1 MLRKYLARLLAF
13 ALVLNLVLCAPLSV
27 GAEGENPEG
36 ATTVETLPEYDTLTE
51 SETGNVVVSDTAETT
66 ATTATEGCTADDI
79 PQQAVSVEVPEPV
92 GDITNEQTVNQVT
105 DNGVTVDESFDLNA
119 DITAVAKEGDQITD
133 IEYDIALDAQGTVT
147 SEPTDSVEPTVI
159 YDIDRNWQEVSETQ
173 PEFKVNMSIK
183 GMNDQEVTRVEH
195 KYKETENGD
204 EKVEYY
210 YNPNTKTNSDAD
222 NGKKFFTVV
231 QETVENV
238 TSSFVSLVT
247 NFLGKFHITTDAF
260 EGAADDKGEKATYS
274 DLASAVNNAKT
285 GSTVEMLRDY
295 STDTFAGISSSDNVT
310 VDLNGK
316 TYNSS
321 NAGIWMQT
329 GSANASDQALT
340 IKNGTFKTEGSAITT
355 YTDDTHKNTVTL
367 DDVNLTSNG
376 RGLQVAGTNNTVN
389 VNRSTITVK
398 DDDAYGVITF
408 AGNNKINITDST
420 IDVSGKE
427 SIGIFDQN
435 SNNAYVIQNST
446 INCSGGPWGIYHNG
460 SNGGANISV
469 IGSYIYADGA
479 TGQGIY
485 ISGNSS
491 LAKNTLTIKDS
502 TIVGDSGVE
511 VKFTD
516 VTIDNST
523 LIGLGTPGS
532 YTPDGSGSTTVGA
545 ALAVTDNVGNGITGG
560 TIIINSGNFKSAKD
574 FDSIYQV
581 ITENTGDNNATIQLN
596 GGRFVNVKG
605 LYNLTDSTHAV
616 ISHNDGSEYPY
627 EVVAA
632 GTTPTR
638 AGYKFLGFKDDQ
650 GKAITLEQAIAKK
663 AIAYAQWELI
673 PTEVDETP
681 VKPATAPA
689 EKPVII
695 VEPDSKGNNVDVTIK
710 GGTAEVTVSTP
721 AGEAAAV
728 SEVTIPSVAALQEQG
743 VKTVK
748 VQVEENVTLELGV
761 AKDDDTVADT
771 IKITREDDILVI
783 TSGEQSEIAIHMTA
797 LKAAAAKP
805 VSIKL
810 DNGVLTIDLGNGA
823 YKLNVG
829 DALAASKSL
838 SVKLED
844 GVLKLYDKDGNL
856 IQEIKI

>member
-27 GAEGENPEG
+27 GAEEPQYNSAQNNAQSVVVAGENTEG
-36 ATTVETLPEYDTLTE
+36 ATTLNALQEYDTLTK

-66 ATTATEGCTADDI
+66 TTTATEGCTADDI

-92 GDITNEQTVNQVT
+92 GEITADGKTNVLEGYDESSTDATIPLTVS
-105 DNGVTVDESFDLNA
+105 ESFDLDA
-119 DITAVAKEGDQITD
+119 DITAVAKEDGQITD
-133 IEYDIALDAQGTVT
+133 IEYDISLDAQGTVT

-159 YDIDRNWQEVSETQ
+159 YDIDQNWQDVSDTQ
-173 PEFKVNMSIK
+173 HEFKVNMSIK

-195 KYKETENGD
+195 KYKETEDGD
-204 EKVEYY
+204 VKVEYY
-210 YNPNTKTNSDAD
+210 YNPNTKTNTDAD

-231 QETVENV
+231 KETVKNV
-238 TSSFVSLVT
+238 QSSFVSLVT

-274 DLASAVNNAKT
+274 DLASAVNNAET

-295 STDTFAGISSSDNVT
+295 EASGSATITNSSNVT

-316 TYNSS
+316 TYTSGITS
-321 NAGIWMQT
+321 GNAVTVT
-329 GSANASDQALT
+329 GSNQTLTIQNGTINSGNRGVLVKGDNNKLTVDNIDLTAEGDVGIFDSGNKNTTT
-340 IKNGTFKTEGSAITT
+340 IKNSEIRAKSNDP
-355 YTDDTHKNTVTL
+355 YT
-367 DDVNLTSNG
+367 
-376 RGLQVAGTNNTVN
+376 
-389 VNRSTITVK
+389 
-398 DDDAYGVITF
+398 
-408 AGNNKINITDST
+408 
-420 IDVSGKE
+420 
-427 SIGIFDQN
+427 
-435 SNNAYVIQNST
+435 
-446 INCSGGPWGIYHNG
+446 IYHNG
-460 SNGGANISV
+460 SYGGANIEI
-469 IGSYIYADGA
+469 IGSYVSA
-479 TGQGIY
+479 TSKNGWAIY
-485 ISGNSS
+485 ISGSKYTTDQVGLNN
-491 LAKNTLTIKDS
+491 LTLTDS
-502 TIVGDSGVE
+502 TIEGSETGVE
-511 VKFTD
+511 VKYTN
-516 VTIDNST
+516 VTIDNSK
-523 LIGLGTPGS
+523 LVGFGTP
-532 YTPDGSGSTTVGA
+532 PDYIANNNGSTTIGA
-545 ALAVTDNVGNGITGG
+545 ALAVTDNRKYDENDPEKLASPDSTAG
-560 TIIINSGNFKSAKD
+560 TIIINSGYFYGHKDIDNIYVAAKLNAND
-574 FDSIYQV
+574 DQ
-581 ITENTGDNNATIQLN
+581 ATIQLN

-638 AGYKFLGFKDDQ
+638 AGYSFLGYKDDQ
-650 GKAITLEQAIAKK
+650 GKAITLEQAIATK

-673 PTEVDETP
+673 PAEADETP

-761 AKDDDTVADT
+761 AKNDDAVADT

>member
-27 GAEGENPEG
+27 GAEEVKFEAAQNNVQKVDIVPNDTTFDADPITVGTREGDIAVTETVPEH
-36 ATTVETLPEYDTLTE
+36 TVSGDANSTE
-51 SETGNVVVSDTAETT
+51 SLVTVGEQT
-66 ATTATEGCTADDI
+66 
-79 PQQAVSVEVPEPV
+79 VSVEGPLDPLLQPEPNEGSAVTV
-92 GDITNEQTVNQVT
+92 GDDKITYDSTIGSVDTPAEVVVEQSLDLKAEVT
-105 DNGVTVDESFDLNA
+105 GAASDGSQSGDNL
-119 DITAVAKEGDQITD
+119 TD
-133 IEYDIALDAQGTVT
+133 IEYQISLDEKVT
-147 SEPTDSVEPTVI
+147 TTPNEGSAESSSYTLS
-159 YDIDRNWQEVSETQ
+159 DIDQAWAAVPDAPAENR
-173 PEFKVNMSIK
+173 FKVNMSIN

-195 KYKETENGD
+195 KYKETEDGD
-204 EKVEYY
+204 VKVEYY
-210 YNPNTKTNSDAD
+210 YNPNTKTNTDAD

-231 QETVENV
+231 KETVKNV
-238 TSSFVSLVT
+238 QSSFVSLVT

-274 DLASAVNNAKT
+274 DLASAVNNAET

-295 STDTFAGISSSDNVT
+295 EASGSATITNSSNVT

-316 TYNSS
+316 TYTSGITS
-321 NAGIWMQT
+321 GNAVTVT
-329 GSANASDQALT
+329 GSNQTLTIQNGTINSGNRGVLVKGDNNKLTVDNIDLTAEGDVGIFDSGNKNTTT
-340 IKNGTFKTEGSAITT
+340 IKNSEIRAKSNAP
-355 YTDDTHKNTVTL
+355 YT
-367 DDVNLTSNG
+367 
-376 RGLQVAGTNNTVN
+376 
-389 VNRSTITVK
+389 
-398 DDDAYGVITF
+398 
-408 AGNNKINITDST
+408 
-420 IDVSGKE
+420 
-427 SIGIFDQN
+427 
-435 SNNAYVIQNST
+435 
-446 INCSGGPWGIYHNG
+446 IYHNG
-460 SNGGANISV
+460 SYGGANIEI
-469 IGSYIYADGA
+469 IGSYVSA
-479 TGQGIY
+479 TSKNGWAIY
-485 ISGNSS
+485 ISGSKYTTDQVGLNN
-491 LAKNTLTIKDS
+491 LTLTDS
-502 TIVGDSGVE
+502 TIEGSETGVE
-511 VKFTD
+511 VKYTN
-516 VTIDNST
+516 VTINNSK
-523 LIGLGTPGS
+523 LVDFGVPPEYVGNNNGT
-532 YTPDGSGSTTVGA
+532 TTSGV
-545 ALAVTDNVGNGITGG
+545 ALAVTDNRTFNDDGTVKSKDNTAG
-560 TIIINSGNFKSAKD
+560 TIIINSGYFYGHKDIDNIYVAAKLESG
-574 FDSIYQV
+574 DSQ
-581 ITENTGDNNATIQLN
+581 ATIQLN

-605 LYNLTDSTHAV
+605 LYNLTGSTHAV

-638 AGYKFLGFKDDQ
+638 AGYKFLGYKDDK
-650 GKAITLEQAIAKK
+650 GNAITLEQAIAKK

-673 PTEVDETP
+673 PAEADETP

-728 SEVTIPSVAALQEQG
+728 SEVTIPSVAALQERG
-743 VKTVK
+743 VKTVN

-829 DALAASKSL
+829 DALAASKIL
-838 SVKLED
+838 SVKLEN

>member
-13 ALVLNLVLCAPLSV
+13 ALVLNLVLCVPLSA
-27 GAEGENPEG
+27 GAEEVKFEAAQNNAQSVVVAGENTEG
-36 ATTVETLPEYDTLTE
+36 ATTLNALQERDTLTE

-66 ATTATEGCTADDI
+66 ATTDIEGFDI
-79 PQQAVSVEVPEPV
+79 DETIPKQAVSVEVPEPV
-92 GDITNEQTVNQVT
+92 GEINDEQTVNEVT
-105 DNGVTVDESFDLNA
+105 DNGVTVDESFDLDA

-147 SEPTDSVEPTVI
+147 SESAGSAEPTVI
-159 YDIDRNWQEVSETQ
+159 QDIDQNWEQVSETQ
-173 PEFKVNMSIK
+173 PEFKVNMSIN

-195 KYKETENGD
+195 KYKETEDGGV
-204 EKVEYY
+204 KVEYY
-210 YNPNTKTNSDAD
+210 YNAKTKTDAD
-222 NGKKFFTVV
+222 ADSGKKFFTVV
-231 QETVENV
+231 QKTVEDV

-260 EGAADDKGEKATYS
+260 ENQTTKEMSTTLGE
-274 DLASAVNNAKT
+274 AVNKAEA
-285 GSTVEMLRDY
+285 GSTVEMLRNY
-295 STDTFAGISSSDNVT
+295 TTDKTANVTTRENVT
-310 VDLNGK
+310 VDLNDK
-316 TYNSS
+316 TYSSTVNNS
-321 NAGIWMQT
+321 AIWACQ
-329 GSANASDQALT
+329 GGQDLT
-340 IKNGTFKTEGSAITT
+340 IKNGTINSAGDGIYTAGTGNKITVE
-355 YTDDTHKNTVTL
+355 DVTL
-367 DDVNLTSNG
+367 KTNVGGGNDNYNMGIWDAGSN
-376 RGLQVAGTNNTVN
+376 TK
-389 VNRSTITVK
+389 ITVK
-398 DDDAYGVITF
+398 D
-408 AGNNKINITDST
+408 
-420 IDVSGKE
+420 
-427 SIGIFDQN
+427 
-435 SNNAYVIQNST
+435 ST
-446 INCSGGPWGIYHNG
+446 INSTGSYFGIYHDG
-460 SNGGANISV
+460 SNGGADISV
-469 IGSYIYADGA
+469 IGSYVYADGA

-485 ISGNSS
+485 VSNNKNN
-491 LAKNTLTIKDS
+491 AKNKLTIKDS

-523 LIGLGTPGS
+523 LIGLGNPGD
-532 YTPDGSGSTTVGA
+532 YTASGNGSTTVGA
-545 ALAVTDNVGNGITGG
+545 ALAVTDNANGITGG
-560 TIIINSGNFKSAKD
+560 TIIINSGNFKGAKD
-574 FDSIYQV
+574 FDSIYQAV
-581 ITENTGDNNATIQLN
+581 GDTSADITVN
-596 GGRFVNVKG
+596 GGRFVYPNG
-605 LYNLTDSTHAV
+605 LYKFTGSTHAV

-638 AGYKFLGFKDDQ
+638 AGYKFLGYKDDQ
-650 GKAITLEQAIAKK
+650 GNAITLEQAIAKK

-673 PTEVDETP
+673 PAEADETP
-681 VKPATAPA
+681 VKPATVPA

-761 AKDDDTVADT
+761 AKNDDTVADT

-783 TSGEQSEIAIHMTA
+783 TSGEQSEIAIHMMA

-823 YKLNVG
+823 YKLNVA

>member
-13 ALVLNLVLCAPLSV
+13 ALVLNLVLCAPLSA
-27 GAEGENPEG
+27 GAEEVKFEAAQNNVQKVDIVPNDTTFDADPITVGTREGDIAVTETVPEH
-36 ATTVETLPEYDTLTE
+36 TVSGDANSTE
-51 SETGNVVVSDTAETT
+51 SLVTVGEQT
-66 ATTATEGCTADDI
+66 
-79 PQQAVSVEVPEPV
+79 VSVEGPLDPLLQPEPNEGSAVTV
-92 GDITNEQTVNQVT
+92 GDDKITYDSTIGSVDTPAEVVVEQSLDLKAEVT
-105 DNGVTVDESFDLNA
+105 GAASDGSQSGDNL
-119 DITAVAKEGDQITD
+119 TD
-133 IEYDIALDAQGTVT
+133 IEYQISLDEKVT
-147 SEPTDSVEPTVI
+147 TTPNEGSAESSSYTLS
-159 YDIDRNWQEVSETQ
+159 DIDQAWAAVPDAPAENR
-173 PEFKVNMSIK
+173 FKVNMSIN

-195 KYKETENGD
+195 KYKETKDGD
-204 EKVEYY
+204 VKVEYY
-210 YNPNTKTNSDAD
+210 YNPNTKTDAD
-222 NGKKFFTVV
+222 ADSGKKFFTVV
-231 QETVENV
+231 QKTVEDV

-260 EGAADDKGEKATYS
+260 ENQTTKEMSTTLGE
-274 DLASAVNNAKT
+274 AVNKAEA
-285 GSTVEMLRDY
+285 GSTVEMLRNY
-295 STDTFAGISSSDNVT
+295 TTDKTANVTTRENVT
-310 VDLNGK
+310 VDLNDK
-316 TYNSS
+316 TYSSTVNNS
-321 NAGIWMQT
+321 AIWACQ
-329 GSANASDQALT
+329 GGQDLT
-340 IKNGTFKTEGSAITT
+340 IKNGTINSAGDGIYTAGTGNKITVE
-355 YTDDTHKNTVTL
+355 DVTL
-367 DDVNLTSNG
+367 KTNVGGGNDNYNMGIWDAGSN
-376 RGLQVAGTNNTVN
+376 TK
-389 VNRSTITVK
+389 ITVK
-398 DDDAYGVITF
+398 D
-408 AGNNKINITDST
+408 
-420 IDVSGKE
+420 
-427 SIGIFDQN
+427 
-435 SNNAYVIQNST
+435 ST
-446 INCSGGPWGIYHNG
+446 INSTGSYFGIYHDG
-460 SNGGANISV
+460 SNGGADISV
-469 IGSYIYADGA
+469 IGSYVYADGA

-485 ISGNSS
+485 VSNNKNN
-491 LAKNTLTIKDS
+491 AKNKLTIKDS

-523 LIGLGTPGS
+523 LIGLGNPGD
-532 YTPDGSGSTTVGA
+532 YTASGNGSTTVGA
-545 ALAVTDNVGNGITGG
+545 ALAVTDNANGITGG
-560 TIIINSGNFKSAKD
+560 TIIINSGNFKGAKD
-574 FDSIYQV
+574 FDSIYQAV
-581 ITENTGDNNATIQLN
+581 GDTSADITVN
-596 GGRFVNVKG
+596 GGRFVYPNG
-605 LYNLTDSTHAV
+605 LYKLTGSTHAV

-638 AGYKFLGFKDDQ
+638 AGYKFLGYKDDQ
-650 GKAITLEQAIAKK
+650 GKAITLEQAIATK

-673 PTEVDETP
+673 PAEADETP

-761 AKDDDTVADT
+761 AKNDDTVADT

-829 DALAASKSL
+829 DALAASKIL
-838 SVKLED
+838 SVKLEN

>member
-27 GAEGENPEG
+27 GAEEAAEG
-36 ATTVETLPEYDTLTE
+36 DQPSATPIITDAVKDDLTISQDGTLVVTDDASVSSSVTISEPDVSRNQTVTVETPLVGTE
-51 SETGNVVVSDTAETT
+51 IDDAGKENVHEESYEGNNGET
-66 ATTATEGCTADDI
+66 I
-79 PQQAVSVEVPEPV
+79 PYTQK
-92 GDITNEQTVNQVT
+92 D
-105 DNGVTVDESFDLNA
+105 SFDLNA
-119 DITAVAKEGDQITD
+119 EITDIEKAGDEVTD
-133 IEYDIALDAQGTVT
+133 IEYDISLRGQTAITEHPAAEAGDSQTTEKTDYYSTPNIDQWLNGT
-147 SEPTDSVEPTVI
+147 EPEDE
-159 YDIDRNWQEVSETQ
+159 RC
-173 PEFKVNMSIK
+173 EFKVNMSIN
-183 GMNDQEVTRVEH
+183 GMNDQQVTRVEH
-195 KYKETENGD
+195 KYKENADDAE

-210 YNPNTKTNSDAD
+210 YNPNTKTNTDAD

-231 QETVENV
+231 KETAKNV
-238 TSSFVSLVT
+238 QSSFVSLVT

-260 EGAADDKGEKATYS
+260 ENQETKQMSTTLDE
-274 DLASAVNNAKT
+274 AVNNAET
-285 GSTVEMLRDY
+285 GSTVEMLRNY
-295 STDTFAGISSSDNVT
+295 TTDKTANVTTRENVT
-310 VDLNGK
+310 VDLNDK
-316 TYNSS
+316 TYSSTVNNS
-321 NAGIWMQT
+321 AIWACQ
-329 GSANASDQALT
+329 GGQDLT
-340 IKNGTFKTEGSAITT
+340 IKNGTINSAGDGIYTAGTGNKITVE
-355 YTDDTHKNTVTL
+355 DVTL
-367 DDVNLTSNG
+367 KTNVGGGNDNYNMGIWDAGSN
-376 RGLQVAGTNNTVN
+376 TK
-389 VNRSTITVK
+389 ITVK
-398 DDDAYGVITF
+398 D
-408 AGNNKINITDST
+408 
-420 IDVSGKE
+420 
-427 SIGIFDQN
+427 
-435 SNNAYVIQNST
+435 ST
-446 INCSGGPWGIYHNG
+446 INSTGSYFGIYHDG
-460 SNGGANISV
+460 SNGGADISV
-469 IGSYIYADGA
+469 IGSYVYADGA

-485 ISGNSS
+485 VSNNKNN
-491 LAKNTLTIKDS
+491 AKNKLTIKDS

-523 LIGLGTPGS
+523 LIGLGNPGD
-532 YTPDGSGSTTVGA
+532 YTASGNGSTTVGA
-545 ALAVTDNVGNGITGG
+545 ALAVTDNANGITGG
-560 TIIINSGNFKSAKD
+560 TIIINSGNFKGAKD
-574 FDSIYQV
+574 FDSIYQAV
-581 ITENTGDNNATIQLN
+581 GDTSADITVN
-596 GGRFVNVKG
+596 GGRFVYPNG
-605 LYNLTDSTHAV
+605 LYKFTGSTHAV

-748 VQVEENVTLELGV
+748 VQVEDNVTLELGV
-761 AKDDDTVADT
+761 SKDDDTVADT

-783 TSGEQSEIAIHMTA
+783 TSGEQSEIAIHMTE

>member
-66 ATTATEGCTADDI
+66 ATTATEGFVENETI
-79 PQQAVSVEVPEPV
+79 PKQAVSVEVPEPA
-92 GDITNEQTVNQVT
+92 GDITNEQTVNEVT

-119 DITAVAKEGDQITD
+119 DITAVEKKDNQITD

-173 PEFKVNMSIK
+173 PEFKVNMSIN

-210 YNPNTKTNSDAD
+210 YNAKTKTDAD
-222 NGKKFFTVV
+222 ADSGKKFFTVV
-231 QETVENV
+231 QKTVEDV

-260 EGAADDKGEKATYS
+260 ENQTTKEMSTTLGE
-274 DLASAVNNAKT
+274 AVNKAEA
-285 GSTVEMLRDY
+285 GSTVEMLRNY
-295 STDTFAGISSSDNVT
+295 TTDKTANVTTRKNVT
-310 VDLNGK
+310 VDLNDK
-316 TYNSS
+316 TYSSTVNNS
-321 NAGIWMQT
+321 AIWACQ
-329 GSANASDQALT
+329 GGQDLT
-340 IKNGTFKTEGSAITT
+340 IKNGTINSAGDGIYTAGTGNKITVE
-355 YTDDTHKNTVTL
+355 DVTL
-367 DDVNLTSNG
+367 KTNVGGGNDNYNMGIWDAGSN
-376 RGLQVAGTNNTVN
+376 TK
-389 VNRSTITVK
+389 ITVK
-398 DDDAYGVITF
+398 D
-408 AGNNKINITDST
+408 
-420 IDVSGKE
+420 
-427 SIGIFDQN
+427 
-435 SNNAYVIQNST
+435 ST
-446 INCSGGPWGIYHNG
+446 INSTGSYFGIYHDG
-460 SNGGANISV
+460 SNGGADISV
-469 IGSYIYADGA
+469 IGSYVYADGA

-485 ISGNSS
+485 VSNNKNN
-491 LAKNTLTIKDS
+491 AKNKLTIKDS

-523 LIGLGTPGS
+523 LIGLGNPGD
-532 YTPDGSGSTTVGA
+532 YTASGNGSTTVGA
-545 ALAVTDNVGNGITGG
+545 ALAVTDNANGITGG
-560 TIIINSGNFKSAKD
+560 TIIINSGNFKGAKD
-574 FDSIYQV
+574 FDNIYQAV
-581 ITENTGDNNATIQLN
+581 TENTGDNKATIQLN
-596 GGRFVNVKG
+596 GGRFFYPNG
-605 LYNLTDSTHAV
+605 LYKFTGSTHAV

-638 AGYKFLGFKDDQ
+638 AGYKFLGYKDDQ
-650 GKAITLEQAIAKK
+650 GNAITLEQAIAKK

-673 PTEVDETP
+673 PAEADETP

-761 AKDDDTVADT
+761 AKNDDTVADT

-783 TSGEQSEIAIHMTA
+783 TSGEQSKIAIHMTA

>member
-27 GAEGENPEG
+27 GAEEVKFEAAQNNVQSVVVAGENTEG
-36 ATTVETLPEYDTLTE
+36 ATTLNALQESDTLTE

-66 ATTATEGCTADDI
+66 ATTDI
-79 PQQAVSVEVPEPV
+79 KGFDIDETIPKQAVSVEVPEPV
-92 GDITNEQTVNQVT
+92 GEINDEQTVNEVT
-105 DNGVTVDESFDLNA
+105 DNGVTVDESFDLDA

-147 SEPTDSVEPTVI
+147 SESAGSAEPTVI
-159 YDIDRNWQEVSETQ
+159 QDIDQNWEQVSETQ

-183 GMNDQEVTRVEH
+183 GMNDQQVTRVEH
-195 KYKETENGD
+195 KYKETKDGD
-204 EKVEYY
+204 VKVEYY
-210 YNPNTKTNSDAD
+210 YNPNTKTNTDAD
-222 NGKKFFTVV
+222 SGKKFFTVV
-231 QETVENV
+231 KETVKNV
-238 TSSFVSLVT
+238 QSSFVSLVT

-274 DLASAVNNAKT
+274 DLASAVNNAET
-285 GSTVEMLRDY
+285 GRTVEMLRDY
-295 STDTFAGISSSDNVT
+295 EASGSATITNSSNVT

-316 TYNSS
+316 TYTSDITSGNAVTVEGSNQTLTIQNGTINSG
-321 NAGIWMQT
+321 NRGVRVKGDNNTLTVDNIDLTAEGDVGIFDYGNKNT
-329 GSANASDQALT
+329 TT
-340 IKNGTFKTEGSAITT
+340 IKNSEIRAKSNDP
-355 YTDDTHKNTVTL
+355 YT
-367 DDVNLTSNG
+367 
-376 RGLQVAGTNNTVN
+376 
-389 VNRSTITVK
+389 
-398 DDDAYGVITF
+398 
-408 AGNNKINITDST
+408 
-420 IDVSGKE
+420 
-427 SIGIFDQN
+427 
-435 SNNAYVIQNST
+435 
-446 INCSGGPWGIYHNG
+446 IYHNG
-460 SNGGANISV
+460 SYGGANIEI
-469 IGSYIYADGA
+469 IGSYVSA
-479 TGQGIY
+479 TSQNGWAIY
-485 ISGNSS
+485 ISGSKYTTDQVGLNN
-491 LAKNTLTIKDS
+491 LTLTDS
-502 TIVGDSGVE
+502 TIEGSETGVE
-511 VKFTD
+511 VKYTN
-516 VTIDNST
+516 VTINNSK
-523 LIGLGTPGS
+523 LVGFGTP
-532 YTPDGSGSTTVGA
+532 PDYIANNNGSTTIGA
-545 ALAVTDNVGNGITGG
+545 ALAVTDNRKYDDNNPEKLVSPDSTAG
-560 TIIINSGNFKSAKD
+560 TIIINSGYFYGHKDIDNIYVAAKLNAND
-574 FDSIYQV
+574 DQ
-581 ITENTGDNNATIQLN
+581 ATIQLN

-638 AGYKFLGFKDDQ
+638 AGYKFLGFKDDK
-650 GKAITLEQAIAKK
+650 GNAITLEQAIAKK

-673 PTEVDETP
+673 PAEADETP

-823 YKLNVG
+823 YKLNVA

>member
-27 GAEGENPEG
+27 GAEEVKFEAAQNNVQSVVVAGENTEG
-36 ATTVETLPEYDTLTE
+36 ATTLNALQECDTLTK

-66 ATTATEGCTADDI
+66 ATTATEGFDDNETI
-79 PQQAVSVEVPEPV
+79 PDQAVSVEVPEPA

-105 DNGVTVDESFDLNA
+105 DNGVTVDESFDLDA
-119 DITAVAKEGDQITD
+119 DITEVKKEGNQITD
-133 IEYDIALDAQGTVT
+133 IEYDISLDAQGTVT

-173 PEFKVNMSIK
+173 PEFKVNMSIN

-195 KYKETENGD
+195 KYKETEDGGV
-204 EKVEYY
+204 KVEYY
-210 YNPNTKTNSDAD
+210 YNAKTKTDAD
-222 NGKKFFTVV
+222 ADSGKKFFTVV
-231 QETVENV
+231 QKTVEDV

-260 EGAADDKGEKATYS
+260 ENQTTKEMSTTLDE
-274 DLASAVNNAKT
+274 AVNSAAS
-285 GSTVEMLRDY
+285 GSTVEMLRDASKNSY
-295 STDTFAGISSSDNVT
+295 EVITDADNVT
-310 VDLNGK
+310 VDMNDYDLSINGSI
-316 TYNSS
+316 YVQNS
-321 NAGIWMQT
+321 NNQT
-329 GSANASDQALT
+329 LT
-340 IKNGTFKTEGSAITT
+340 IKNGTIKTPGTAFVTTSSGNEITL
-355 YTDDTHKNTVTL
+355 NNVTL
-367 DDVNLTSNG
+367 KTGQNQTSDGFYMGIWDAAAKNKY
-376 RGLQVAGTNNTVN
+376 
-389 VNRSTITVK
+389 TIE
-398 DDDAYGVITF
+398 
-408 AGNNKINITDST
+408 NST
-420 IDVSGKE
+420 IDANHSYW
-427 SIGIFDQN
+427 
-435 SNNAYVIQNST
+435 A
-446 INCSGGPWGIYHNG
+446 IYHNG
-460 SNGGANISV
+460 STGGAYISV
-469 IGSYIYADGA
+469 IGSYISADGEEGA
-479 TGQGIY
+479 GIY
-485 ISGNSS
+485 IAGSTTTANNPDQGLNVLELKNSTV
-491 LAKNTLTIKDS
+491 K
-502 TIVGDSGVE
+502 GDTGVE

-523 LIGLGTPGS
+523 LVGFGTPAE
-532 YTPDGSGSTTVGA
+532 YIENNNGSTTVGA
-545 ALAVTDNVGNGITGG
+545 ALAVTDNANGITGG
-560 TIIINSGNFKSAKD
+560 KVVINSGYFKGSKD
-574 FDSIYQV
+574 IDNIYLAVKDGVDQHA
-581 ITENTGDNNATIQLN
+581 DIQLN

-605 LYNLTDSTHAV
+605 LYKLTDDTHAV

-627 EVVAA
+627 EVVKT

-638 AGYKFLGFKDDQ
+638 AGYKFLGYKDDQ
-650 GKAITLEQAIAKK
+650 GNAITLEQAIAKK

-673 PTEVDETP
+673 PAEADETP

-761 AKDDDTVADT
+761 AKNDDTAADT

-823 YKLNVG
+823 YKLNVA

>member
-27 GAEGENPEG
+27 GAEEVKFEAAQNNVQSVVVAGENTEG
-36 ATTVETLPEYDTLTE
+36 ATTLNALQESDTLTE

-66 ATTATEGCTADDI
+66 ATTDI
-79 PQQAVSVEVPEPV
+79 KGFDIDETIPKQAVSVEVPEPV
-92 GDITNEQTVNQVT
+92 GEINDEQTVNEVT
-105 DNGVTVDESFDLNA
+105 DNGVTVDESFDLDA

-147 SEPTDSVEPTVI
+147 SESAGSAEPTVI
-159 YDIDRNWQEVSETQ
+159 QDIDQNWEQVSETQ
-173 PEFKVNMSIK
+173 PEFKVNMSIN

-195 KYKETENGD
+195 KYKETEDGGV
-204 EKVEYY
+204 KVEYY
-210 YNPNTKTNSDAD
+210 YNAKTKTDAD
-222 NGKKFFTVV
+222 ADSGKKFFTVV
-231 QETVENV
+231 QKTVEDV

-260 EGAADDKGEKATYS
+260 ENQETKQMSTTLDE
-274 DLASAVNNAKT
+274 AVNNAAS
-285 GSTVEMLRDY
+285 GSTVEMLRNY
-295 STDTFAGISSSDNVT
+295 TTDKTANVTTQENVT
-310 VDLNGK
+310 VDLNDK
-316 TYNSS
+316 TYSSTVNNS
-321 NAGIWMQT
+321 AIWACQ
-329 GSANASDQALT
+329 GGQDLT
-340 IKNGTFKTEGSAITT
+340 IKNGTINSAGDGIYTAGTGNKITVE
-355 YTDDTHKNTVTL
+355 DVTL
-367 DDVNLTSNG
+367 KTNVGGGNDNYNMGIWDAGSN
-376 RGLQVAGTNNTVN
+376 TK
-389 VNRSTITVK
+389 ITVK
-398 DDDAYGVITF
+398 D
-408 AGNNKINITDST
+408 
-420 IDVSGKE
+420 
-427 SIGIFDQN
+427 
-435 SNNAYVIQNST
+435 ST
-446 INCSGGPWGIYHNG
+446 INSTGSYFGIYHDG
-460 SNGGANISV
+460 SNGGADISV
-469 IGSYIYADGA
+469 IGSYVYADGA

-485 ISGNSS
+485 VSNNKNN
-491 LAKNTLTIKDS
+491 AKNKLTIKDS

-523 LIGLGTPGS
+523 LIGLGNPGD
-532 YTPDGSGSTTVGA
+532 YTASGNGSTTVGA
-545 ALAVTDNVGNGITGG
+545 ALAVTDNANGITGG
-560 TIIINSGNFKSAKD
+560 TIIINSGNFKGAKD
-574 FDSIYQV
+574 FDSIYQAV
-581 ITENTGDNNATIQLN
+581 GDTSADITVN
-596 GGRFVNVKG
+596 GGRFVYPNG
-605 LYNLTDSTHAV
+605 LYKFTGSTHAV

-673 PTEVDETP
+673 PAEADETP

-761 AKDDDTVADT
+761 AENDDTVADT

-783 TSGEQSEIAIHMTA
+783 TSGEQSEIAIHMTE

-823 YKLNVG
+823 YKLNVA